1 MKAALPELHRA
12 GDKRLHLLRFQR
24 RGQALA
30 MQQFGHRDAERR
42 GQRLQQADVGQ
53 AQRPFPFADGF
64 IADANAR
71 GELFLRPSFFFAQ
84 GSHELAKALLVD
96 RHALPLPWAFCLL
109 SA

>member
-1 MKAALPELHRA
+1 
-12 GDKRLHLLRFQR
+12 
-24 RGQALA
+24 

-64 IADANAR
+64 IADTNAR

-96 RHALPLPWAFCLL
+96 RHDLPLPWAFVCFQRSTKGGRL
-109 SA
+109 ATDRR